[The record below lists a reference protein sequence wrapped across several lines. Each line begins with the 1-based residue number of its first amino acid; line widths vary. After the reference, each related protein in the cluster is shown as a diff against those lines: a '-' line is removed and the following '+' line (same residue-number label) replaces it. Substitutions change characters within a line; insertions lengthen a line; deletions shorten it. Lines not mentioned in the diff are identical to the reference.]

1 MSNFKYM
8 RKTTVLLLIIMS
20 VIPFAAFGQKY
31 GDGLVEKSVALVGND
46 VIMLSDIENEAQM
59 MRARGYAVDFKAR
72 CGILESLLTSKLY
85 LTQARLDSV
94 IVSDA
99 TVEANLTS
107 HVDEVVATLGGEK
120 EAEAYFGKPLYQMK
134 NEWRETIREQSII
147 QEMQRTVAGDIPKL
161 TPIDIKEYVENTPE
175 EDLPIIP
182 TKYRIRQIGVYPD
195 REAAAMEVREKL
207 LSLRERVINGE
218 KFSTLARMYSQD
230 PGSATKGGELGMA
243 PRSIFWPE
251 FSDAA
256 MALKVGQ
263 VSQVVETPDGY
274 HIIELISREGDM
286 FNARHILIKPTYTSK
301 DREEAFNKLDSIRN
315 LIVAD
320 SISFINAAKMS
331 SEERKTATSGGLLAD
346 EYTGSSYFE
355 KDQLKP
361 SDYNML
367 RTMEVGDISEPF
379 ESVDNEGRN
388 GNTLYKI
395 LYLEKIIPSHVA
407 TFEDDYNELIDEV
420 NNNNAMASIEKF
432 LDEKIKS
439 TYIVI
444 DPLFQKCEFEREGWI
459 K

>member
-1 MSNFKYM
+1 M
-8 RKTTVLLLIIMS
+8 RRLSFLILIVFS
-20 VIPFAAFGQKY
+20 VIPFTSFGQKY
-31 GDGLVEKSVALVGND
+31 ENGLVEKSVALVGND
-46 VIMLSDIENEAQM
+46 VIMISDIENEAQM
-59 MRARGYAVDFKAR
+59 MRARGYAVDFNAR
-72 CGILESLLTSKLY
+72 CSILESLLTANLY
-85 LTQARLDSV
+85 LTQARLDSIV
-94 IVSDA
+94 VSDA
-99 TVEANLTS
+99 TVESNLTS
-107 HVDEVVATLGGEK
+107 HVNDVVTSLGGEK
-120 EAEAYFGKPLYQMK
+120 EVEAYFGKPMYKLK
-134 NEWRETIREQSII
+134 NEWRETIQEQSLI
-147 QEMQRTVAGDIPKL
+147 QEMQRTVTGDIPKL
-161 TPIDIKEYVENTPE
+161 TPIDIKEYVEKTPE

-182 TKYRIRQIGVYPD
+182 TKYRIRQIGIYPD
-195 REAAAMEVREKL
+195 REAAAMQVREKL
-207 LSLRERVINGE
+207 LGLRERVINGE
-218 KFSTLARMYSQD
+218 KFTTLARMYSQD

-263 VSQVVETPDGY
+263 VSQVVETPDGF

-286 FNARHILIKPTYTSK
+286 FNARHILIKPTYTSA
-301 DREEAFNKLDSIRN
+301 DREKAFNTLDSVRT

-320 SISFINAAKMS
+320 SISFVNAAKIY
-331 SEERKTATSGGLLAD
+331 SEERKTATSGGLMAD

-367 RTMEVGDISEPF
+367 RTMEVGEVSEPF

-420 NNNNAMASIEKF
+420 NNANAMAAIEDF

-444 DPLFQKCEFEREGWI
+444 DPLFQKCNFERQGWI